1 MLKEIDN
8 LEKEENIDYEK
19 LERKQSELENLRQK
33 KMEGVKI
40 RSRARWI
47 CEGEKVSKYFCNLES
62 RNYVSKCMSSLS
74 SKSGNLIQDQKEI
87 LNETMQ
93 FYKDLYSKRE
103 VKNVDLNA
111 LFANFP
117 VPILG
122 EEMTNKLEGPLSY
135 SELLFCL
142 KKSSNNTSPG
152 YDGFS
157 YEFFKVFWNDIG
169 HFMLRALN
177 YGINNGELSDSQKR
191 GVITCIPKGNKD
203 KKLLKKLATD
213 IPFKCDL

>member
-1 MLKEIDN
+1 MEIRGKSIAYSSYNKKQDKVLEDNLLKEIDN

-62 RNYVSKCMSSLS
+62 RNYISKCMSSLS
-74 SKSGNLIQDQKEI
+74 SKSGNLIHDQKEI

-103 VKNVDLNA
+103 VKNVDLKA
-111 LFANFP
+111 LFANFS

-122 EEMTNKLEGPLSY
+122 EEMKNKLEGPLSY

-177 YGINNGELSDSQKR
+177 YGINNGELSDSQNE
-191 GVITCIPKGNKD
+191 G
-203 KKLLKKLATD
+203 
-213 IPFKCDL
+213 